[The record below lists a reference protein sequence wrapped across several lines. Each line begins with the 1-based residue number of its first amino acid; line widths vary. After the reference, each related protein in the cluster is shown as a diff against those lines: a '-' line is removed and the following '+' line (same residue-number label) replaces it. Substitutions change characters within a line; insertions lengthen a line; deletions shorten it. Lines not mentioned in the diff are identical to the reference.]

1 MQGPFQTLK
10 INDIKVKKMNIPK
23 IDPSKIKGYDMISE
37 LYANIYMVAHK
48 KSGKTTC
55 IFNIL
60 KECAN
65 KDTKLVFFG
74 STIYNDPTYKAIFK
88 YFKKNGN
95 PILRYTSIMDTNDKI
110 DRLQELLDSLKVRI
124 EDYDSDSDNEAKKPP
139 PPPKYISVDEDK
151 EIEKEIKKRKPK
163 KIAPEIIFVFDDLS
177 KSMRI
182 PSFVTLL
189 KTNRHFKSKTIISSQ
204 NVKDILPD
212 ARENV
217 DILMLFKGIKRDLLE
232 TIYED
237 FNIKLSLDDFIQL
250 YNDSTQENHSF
261 LYINTREH
269 EFRKTFCERYLLE

>member
-1 MQGPFQTLK
+1 MQGTFRTLK

-37 LYANIYMVAHK
+37 RNANIYMVAHK

-60 KECAN
+60 KECSN

-95 PILRYTSIMDTNDKI
+95 PVLRYTSIMDDKI
-110 DRLQELLDSLKVRI
+110 DCLQELLDSLKVKI
-124 EDYDSDSDNEAKKPP
+124 EDYESDSDNEVKMPP
-139 PPPKYISVDEDK
+139 PPKKYISVDK
-151 EIEKEIKKRKPK
+151 ETENEVKKRKPK

-217 DILMLFKGIKRDLLE
+217 DVLMLFKGIKRDLLE

-237 FNIKLSLDDFIQL
+237 FNIKLLFDDFIQL

-269 EFRKTFCERYLLE
+269 EFRKTFCEKYLLD